1 MDDSRFDD
9 LAKVLTVPSRR
20 GIVTAAATAALAS
33 LMAIVGRGGPDTT
46 KAAKKKKKRS
56 GAKSGRG
63 PAGPPGPQGAQ
74 GPPGPVRIAF
84 AEVSATPNSTPHRTS
99 EGVSVLVVGAG
110 DQRKY
115 CFSLPFRPI
124 VAVSSPHF
132 NNSAV
137 VATVTEP
144 YAVSSGINCPQS
156 HSDAAARTI
165 AASGSTPPV
174 DGTVTDQVHFRII
187 FL

>member
-1 MDDSRFDD
+1 MDGSHFDD

-20 GIVTAAATAALAS
+20 GIFTAAATAALAS
-33 LMAIVGRGGPDTT
+33 LVAFVGRGGPDTVR
-46 KAAKKKKKRS
+46 AAKKKKKKS
-56 GAKSGRG
+56 GAKSRPG
-63 PAGPPGPQGAQ
+63 PAGPQGPQGAQ

-84 AEVSATPNSTPHRTS
+84 AQVSATPNTIPHRTS
-99 EGVSVLVVGAG
+99 EGVSVLVEGTGTA
-110 DQRKY
+110 RKY

-124 VAVSSPHF
+124 VAVGSPHF

-144 YAVSSGINCPQS
+144 HAVSSGIACPPS

-165 AASGSTPPV
+165 AASGGMQ
-174 DGTVTDQVHFRII
+174 DGTVSDQVHFRII